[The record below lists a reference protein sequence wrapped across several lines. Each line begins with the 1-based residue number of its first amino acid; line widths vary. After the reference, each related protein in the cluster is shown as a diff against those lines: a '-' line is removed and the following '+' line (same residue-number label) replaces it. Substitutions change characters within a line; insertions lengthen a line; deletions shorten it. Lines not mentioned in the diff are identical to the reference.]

1 MARTRA
7 IDRAREAFSRKRWRQ
22 AYELMSSADRESA
35 LAPADLE
42 RLAAAAWLVGEDARA
57 TALWV
62 RAHHHLVDQGDVER
76 AARLGCWLSL
86 QMLLA
91 GEVAQA
97 TGWLSRCRR
106 LLKGHQEVC
115 VGQGYADVVTGLL
128 EMGKG
133 DPGSAGACFERAV
146 ALAERFMDHD
156 LLALGL
162 LGRGQSLILA
172 GSRSEGV
179 ARLDEAMVAVAAEE
193 VSPILAGIV
202 YCAVILTCQ
211 RIFDLERAREWT
223 RQLDA
228 WCNSQPDLAP
238 YRGQCLVHRSE
249 ILQLQGDWTQALS
262 EVRKA
267 LDHLA
272 ERSEAVVAR
281 AFYQQGELH
290 RLRGEF
296 TLAGEM
302 YREAGRLG
310 CEPQPGLSLLLLAE
324 GRFDA
329 AAASIR
335 EIAAPHASGRAPT
348 AEWGR
353 ARMLGP
359 CVEILV
365 AAGDI
370 DGARA
375 AADELTRIAADS
387 EAPVLQSS
395 AAAASGTVL
404 AAEGR
409 MKAALALLRESW
421 SMWQQLE
428 VPYET
433 ARVRMLLGRVCRELG
448 DDEMAEMHFD
458 AAAATFKGLGA
469 KPDLD
474 RLDRLM
480 AREGAETPASLTNR
494 ERQVLCLVATGRT
507 NREIA
512 AELGISAHTVARHLG
527 NIFDKLGVSS
537 RTAAS
542 AFAHR
547 HGLV

>member
-1 MARTRA
+1 
-7 IDRAREAFSRKRWRQ
+7 
-22 AYELMSSADRESA
+22 
-35 LAPADLE
+35 
-42 RLAAAAWLVGEDARA
+42 
-57 TALWV
+57 
-62 RAHHHLVDQGDVER
+62 
-76 AARLGCWLSL
+76 
-86 QMLLA
+86 
-91 GEVAQA
+91 
-97 TGWLSRCRR
+97 
-106 LLKGHQEVC
+106 
-115 VGQGYADVVTGLL
+115 
-128 EMGKG
+128 
-133 DPGSAGACFERAV
+133 
-146 ALAERFMDHD
+146 
-156 LLALGL
+156 
-162 LGRGQSLILA
+162 
-172 GSRSEGV
+172 
-179 ARLDEAMVAVAAEE
+179 
-193 VSPILAGIV
+193 
-202 YCAVILTCQ
+202 
-211 RIFDLERAREWT
+211 
-223 RQLDA
+223 
-228 WCNSQPDLAP
+228 
-238 YRGQCLVHRSE
+238 
-249 ILQLQGDWTQALS
+249 
-262 EVRKA
+262 
-267 LDHLA
+267 
-272 ERSEAVVAR
+272 
-281 AFYQQGELH
+281 
-290 RLRGEF
+290 
-296 TLAGEM
+296 
-302 YREAGRLG
+302 LG

-324 GRFDA
+324 GRIDA

-335 EIAAPHASGRAPT
+335 EIAAPHASGRGPA
-348 AEWGR
+348 AGWGR

-370 DGARA
+370 VGARA
-375 AADELTRIAADS
+375 AADELTRVAADS
-387 EAPVLQSS
+387 EAPVLQAS

-458 AAAATFKGLGA
+458 AAADTFKGLGA

-480 AREGAETPASLTNR
+480 AREGSETPASLTNR

-542 AFAHR
+542 AFVHR

>member
-1 MARTRA
+1 
-7 IDRAREAFSRKRWRQ
+7 
-22 AYELMSSADRESA
+22 
-35 LAPADLE
+35 
-42 RLAAAAWLVGEDARA
+42 
-57 TALWV
+57 
-62 RAHHHLVDQGDVER
+62 
-76 AARLGCWLSL
+76 
-86 QMLLA
+86 
-91 GEVAQA
+91 
-97 TGWLSRCRR
+97 
-106 LLKGHQEVC
+106 
-115 VGQGYADVVTGLL
+115 
-128 EMGKG
+128 
-133 DPGSAGACFERAV
+133 
-146 ALAERFMDHD
+146 
-156 LLALGL
+156 
-162 LGRGQSLILA
+162 
-172 GSRSEGV
+172 
-179 ARLDEAMVAVAAEE
+179 
-193 VSPILAGIV
+193 
-202 YCAVILTCQ
+202 
-211 RIFDLERAREWT
+211 
-223 RQLDA
+223 
-228 WCNSQPDLAP
+228 
-238 YRGQCLVHRSE
+238 VHRSE

-267 LDHLA
+267 LEHLA

-409 MKAALALLRESW
+409 MKAALAL
-421 SMWQQLE
+421 
-428 VPYET
+428 
-433 ARVRMLLGRVCRELG
+433 
-448 DDEMAEMHFD
+448 
-458 AAAATFKGLGA
+458 
-469 KPDLD
+469 
-474 RLDRLM
+474 
-480 AREGAETPASLTNR
+480 
-494 ERQVLCLVATGRT
+494 
-507 NREIA
+507 
-512 AELGISAHTVARHLG
+512 
-527 NIFDKLGVSS
+527 
-537 RTAAS
+537 
-542 AFAHR
+542 
-547 HGLV
+547 

>member
-7 IDRAREAFSRKRWRQ
+7 IDRAREAFARKKWKR

-35 LAPADLE
+35 LEPADLE
-42 RLAAAAWLVGEDARA
+42 RLAAAAWLVGEDACA
-57 TALWV
+57 TDLWV
-62 RAHHHLVDQGDVER
+62 RAHHHLVEQGEVER

-91 GEVAQA
+91 GEMARA
-97 TGWLSRCRR
+97 SGWLGRSER
-106 LLKGHQEVC
+106 LLKGRREAC
-115 VGQGYADVVTGLL
+115 PEQGYAEIVTGLL
-128 EMGKG
+128 EMGGG
-133 DPGSAGACFERAV
+133 DPDSAGARFERAV
-146 ALAERFMDHD
+146 ALAERFADRD

-162 LGRGQSLILA
+162 LGCGQSLIMA
-172 GSRSEGV
+172 GSRGEGV

-211 RIFDLERAREWT
+211 RIFDLGRAREWT

-228 WCNSQPDLAP
+228 WCKAQPDLVP

-249 ILQLQGDWTQALS
+249 ILQSQGDWTQALS
-262 EVRKA
+262 EVTKA
-267 LDHLA
+267 REHLA
-272 ERSEAVVAR
+272 GKSEAVVGR

-296 TLAGEM
+296 TTAGEM

-310 CEPQPGLSLLLLAE
+310 CEPQPGLSLLLLAQ
-324 GRFDA
+324 GRIDA
-329 AAASIR
+329 AAAPIR
-335 EIAAPHASGRAPT
+335 EIAAPHASGLGPA
-348 AEWGR
+348 AGWGR

-365 AAGDI
+365 AAGDMV
-370 DGARA
+370 GARA

-387 EAPVLQSS
+387 EAPVLQAS
-395 AAAASGTVL
+395 AAEASGTVL

-421 SMWQQLE
+421 SMWQQLQL
-428 VPYET
+428 PYET
-433 ARVRMLLGRVCRELG
+433 ARVRMLLGRVCRDLG

-458 AAAATFKGLGA
+458 AAGAMFKRLGA
-469 KPDLD
+469 SPDLA
-474 RLDRLM
+474 RLERLM
-480 AREGAETPASLTNR
+480 ARDDAEAPASLTDR

-527 NIFDKLGVSS
+527 NIFDKIGVSS
-537 RTAAS
+537 RTAAG